1 MIIETCAFCGRTIM
15 QVTRLVKS
23 PVNSEIYICDKC
35 NQITSAVISGEINK
49 RAASDLRHH
58 WKNAYNMEIIKRKSR
73 FDNVV
78 FDLIPSQIHRELN
91 RFIIGQDYAKK
102 ILSVAIYN
110 HNKRLHDES
119 GLIKKS
125 NILLAGPSGCGKTLL
140 AKTLANILNVP
151 FVITDATSM
160 TEAGYVG
167 DDVEICIQQLIMAA
181 DGDIEWAQKGIVYID
196 EIDKI
201 TRAGENRS
209 ITRDVS
215 GQGVQESL
223 LKLIEGCTVSVPV
236 SDRRKHPQG
245 NNVQF
250 DTTNVLFIC
259 GGAFEGL
266 FDNFSTR
273 KMIGF
278 NNTDAETPE
287 EKAPGLSSEALVK
300 FGLIPELVGR
310 LPVLCPLEELSEN
323 ELVRVLTEPDDAI
336 TKEYQLL
343 FEKDGVKLEFDEEA
357 LKETAKTAL
366 NKKTG
371 ARGLRSIF

>member
-1 MIIETCAFCGRTIM
+1 
-15 QVTRLVKS
+15 
-23 PVNSEIYICDKC
+23 
-35 NQITSAVISGEINK
+35 
-49 RAASDLRHH
+49 
-58 WKNAYNMEIIKRKSR
+58 
-73 FDNVV
+73 
-78 FDLIPSQIHRELN
+78 
-91 RFIIGQDYAKK
+91 
-102 ILSVAIYN
+102 
-110 HNKRLHDES
+110 
-119 GLIKKS
+119 
-125 NILLAGPSGCGKTLL
+125 
-140 AKTLANILNVP
+140 
-151 FVITDATSM
+151 
-160 TEAGYVG
+160 
-167 DDVEICIQQLIMAA
+167 MAA

-371 ARGLRSIF
+371 ARGLRSILEDVMLDIMYELPDKKEHISKCIITKESIKTKEPTIIKKDREGKL